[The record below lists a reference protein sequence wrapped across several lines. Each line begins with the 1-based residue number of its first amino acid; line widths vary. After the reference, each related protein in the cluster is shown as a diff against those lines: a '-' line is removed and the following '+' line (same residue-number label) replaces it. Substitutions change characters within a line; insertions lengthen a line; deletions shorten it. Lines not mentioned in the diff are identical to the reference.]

1 MDLRPKTAHKNK
13 LNYIFFLQKL
23 KKKNLPVNSHNTQI
37 QMESLKYHYKL
48 KNTFQEKLKI

>member
-13 LNYIFFLQKL
+13 LNYIFFTKIE
-23 KKKNLPVNSHNTQI
+23 KKIPVNSHNTQI

-48 KNTFQEKLKI
+48 KNTF